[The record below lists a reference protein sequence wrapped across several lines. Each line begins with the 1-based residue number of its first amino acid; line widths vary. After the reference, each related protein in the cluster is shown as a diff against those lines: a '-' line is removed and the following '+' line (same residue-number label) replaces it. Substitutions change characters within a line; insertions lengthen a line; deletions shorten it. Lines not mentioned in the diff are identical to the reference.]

1 MRTRIEVH
9 SKNAQMD
16 AEMKTATAICDSQ
29 RWLSIIGIGE
39 DGVEGLSTVA
49 RHLIGSATLVVGGT
63 RHLELANSLI
73 QGRRL
78 AWPSPLSDAFDEI
91 KRHRGSAVVVLA
103 SGDPFHFGI
112 GKQLAEFVPTDEFI
126 CLPQPSAFSLAAVRM
141 GWALQ
146 DVALVTLHGRPLH
159 GIIRYLHA
167 GRRILALSWDGTT
180 PLRLAELLTSRHM
193 GQSRI
198 TVCEA
203 IGGPRERIRR
213 ATAARFDIDDIAALN
228 TIAIEVVAEP
238 GTTIAAL
245 TPGLDDAFF
254 EHDGQLT
261 KREIRAVTLSSL
273 EPRPGELLWDVGL
286 GAGSIAIEWLLRHP
300 SLRAIG
306 IEARQERADRAAR
319 NAAALGVPELEIIH
333 GRAPEALTGLARP
346 DAVFIGGG
354 MTKDGVFETVWEAL
368 KPGGRLVANAVS
380 LETEARLAAYFHRFG
395 GELIR
400 LQVARAEKIGTMSG
414 WHPAMPITQWRV
426 RKP

>member
-1 MRTRIEVH
+1 
-9 SKNAQMD
+9 MD
-16 AEMKTATAICDSQ
+16 AEMKTAPAICDSQ
-29 RWLSIIGIGE
+29 RWLSIVGIGE
-39 DGVEGLSTVA
+39 NGVEGLSSVA
-49 RHLIGSATLVVGGT
+49 RHLIRSAELVVGGT

-91 KRHRGSAVVVLA
+91 KRHRGHSVVVLA
-103 SGDPFHFGI
+103 SGDPFHFGV
-112 GKQLAEFVPTDEFI
+112 GKQLAEFVPAEEFL
-126 CLPQPSAFSLAAVRM
+126 CLPQPSAFSLAAARM

-146 DVALVTLHGRPLH
+146 DVSLVTLHGRPLH
-159 GIIRYLHA
+159 GIIRHLHA
-167 GRRILALSWDGTT
+167 GNRILALSWDGTT
-180 PLRLAELLTSRHM
+180 PLRLAELLSARHM

-203 IGGPRERIRR
+203 IGGSRERVRH
-213 ATAARFDIDDIAALN
+213 ATAAKFNIDDIAALN
-228 TIAIEVVAEP
+228 TIAIEVIAEP
-238 GTTIAAL
+238 GAAIVAL

-306 IEARQERADRAAR
+306 VEGRQERAERAAR
-319 NAAALGVPELEIIH
+319 NAAALGVPELEIVH
-333 GRAPEALTGLARP
+333 GRAPEALAGLARP
-346 DAVFIGGG
+346 DAVFVGGG
-354 MTKDGVFETVWEAL
+354 MTKDGVFEAVWEAL

-380 LETEARLAAYFHRFG
+380 IETEARLAEYFNRFG

-400 LQVARAEKIGTMSG
+400 LQVARADKVGTMSG
-414 WHPAMPITQWRV
+414 WRPAMPVTQWRV